1 MKKLF
6 ALLLAMMLVFSLAAC
21 GNNENTDPS
30 GSDNP
35 GVSQSNENNAGGEE
49 TKGWP
54 TEGMGSLIPEPKW
67 DYEITHDGTYFVATF
82 ENVSMEDLKAYTVEL
97 TNAGFDANFY
107 ETGEGSWWQ
116 WQATDFDNGAYVVLE
131 TYRVTVK
138 AN

>member
-1 MKKLF
+1 MKKLL
-6 ALLLAMMLVFSLAAC
+6 ALLLAALMMLSFAAC
-21 GNNENTDPS
+21 GTNDNPS
-30 GSDNP
+30 GNEDNP

-54 TEGMGSLIPEPKW
+54 MEGMGSLIPEPKW

-107 ETGEGSWWQ
+107 ETGEDSWWQ
-116 WQATDFDNGAYVVLE
+116 WQATDFDNGAYVVVE
-131 TYRVTVK
+131 TYRVTIK